1 MQSFIA
7 LYGFLEIVL
16 RAFLLATQAILVG
29 AVAFLALVISPL
41 GATLSGDEGPIV
53 RRCLRILYWS
63 CLASAFGELVA
74 GGVLIAMLVGTLRVE
89 VAFGG

>member
-41 GATLSGDEGPIV
+41 GATLSGDEGPI
-53 RRCLRILYWS
+53 
-63 CLASAFGELVA
+63 
-74 GGVLIAMLVGTLRVE
+74 
-89 VAFGG
+89 